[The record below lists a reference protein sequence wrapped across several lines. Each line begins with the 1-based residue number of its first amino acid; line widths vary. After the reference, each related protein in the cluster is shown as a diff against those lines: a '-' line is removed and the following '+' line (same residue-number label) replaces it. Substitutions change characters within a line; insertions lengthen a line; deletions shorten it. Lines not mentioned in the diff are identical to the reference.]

1 MERNTD
7 DMSPQGEDN
16 NDAELVRAFRGG
28 DEAALGELIERHRDR
43 LYAYLRRLA
52 GDGSGRHCPQSV
64 SRALRV
70 ADAGAEDMFQDT
82 WIKVARNI
90 GAYREEN
97 KFSAW
102 LFSVA
107 RNTAMDA
114 LRRRRPGNVSLDAA
128 SAGDTMRHGVP
139 VPLGRPLA
147 ETIGSAEPGPEAAYE
162 ASESRRAIDGALAEL
177 SPEQREVFLLRHYSG
192 MSFREIA
199 DALGVP
205 IGTALAR
212 ASRAAA
218 KLRDKLAGEI

>member
-1 MERNTD
+1 MLE
-7 DMSPQGEDN
+7 
-16 NDAELVRAFRGG
+16 DAELVRAFRGG

-43 LYAYLRRLA
+43 LYSYLRRLA
-52 GDGSGRHCPQSV
+52 GN
-64 SRALRV
+64 
-70 ADAGAEDMFQDT
+70 DAGAEDMFQDT
-82 WIKVARNI
+82 WIKVARNV
-90 GAYREEN
+90 GAYREES

-107 RNTAMDA
+107 HNTAMDA
-114 LRRRRPGNVSLDAA
+114 LRRRRPDSVSLDAA
-128 SAGDTMRHGVP
+128 PED
-139 VPLGRPLA
+139 GRPLS
-147 ETIGSAEPGPEAAYE
+147 ETMGSAEPGPEASYE

-205 IGTALAR
+205 IGTVLAR

>member
-1 MERNTD
+1 MLE
-7 DMSPQGEDN
+7 
-16 NDAELVRAFRGG
+16 DAELVRAFRGG
-28 DEAALGELIERHRDR
+28 DEAALGELIARYGDR

-52 GDGSGRHCPQSV
+52 GDE
-64 SRALRV
+64 
-70 ADAGAEDMFQDT
+70 AGAEDMFQDT
-82 WIKVARNI
+82 WVKVARGM

-97 KFSAW
+97 RFSAW

-114 LRRRRPGNVSLDAA
+114 LRRRRPGDVSLDA
-128 SAGDTMRHGVP
+128 SAGDTMRNGVP
-139 VPLGRPLA
+139 VQSCGRPLA
-147 ETIGSAEPGPEAAYE
+147 ETIGSAEPGPEASYE

-192 MSFREIA
+192 MSFKEIA
-199 DALGVP
+199 DSLGVP
-205 IGTALAR
+205 IGTVLAR

>member
-1 MERNTD
+1 
-7 DMSPQGEDN
+7 MSPQGEDN
-16 NDAELVRAFRGG
+16 NDAELVRSFRGG

-52 GDGSGRHCPQSV
+52 GD
-64 SRALRV
+64 
-70 ADAGAEDMFQDT
+70 DTGAEDMFQDT
-82 WIKVARNI
+82 WVKVARNI
-90 GAYREEN
+90 GAYREDGR
-97 KFSAW
+97 FSAW

-114 LRRRRPGNVSLDAA
+114 LRKRRPGSVSLDA
-128 SAGDTMRHGVP
+128 VP
-139 VPLGRPLA
+139 DEGRSLA
-147 ETIGSAEPGPEAAYE
+147 ETVGSAEPGPEASYE
-162 ASESRRAIDGALAEL
+162 ASQSRRAIDGALAEL

-192 MSFREIA
+192 MSFKEIA

-205 IGTALAR
+205 IGTVLAR

>member
-1 MERNTD
+1 MLE
-7 DMSPQGEDN
+7 
-16 NDAELVRAFRGG
+16 DAELVRAFRGG
-28 DEAALGELIERHRDR
+28 DEAALGELIARHRDR

-52 GDGSGRHCPQSV
+52 GD
-64 SRALRV
+64 
-70 ADAGAEDMFQDT
+70 DAGAEDMFQDT
-82 WIKVARNI
+82 WIKVARNM

-97 KFSAW
+97 RFSAW

-114 LRRRRPGNVSLDAA
+114 LRRRRPESVSLDA

-139 VPLGRPLA
+139 VPFGRPLA
-147 ETIGSAEPGPEAAYE
+147 ETIGSAEPGPEASYA
-162 ASESRRAIDGALAEL
+162 AAESRRAIDAALAEL

-192 MSFREIA
+192 MSFKEIA

-205 IGTALAR
+205 IGTVLAR

>member
-1 MERNTD
+1 MLE
-7 DMSPQGEDN
+7 
-16 NDAELVRAFRGG
+16 DAELVRAFNGG
-28 DEAALGELIERHRDR
+28 DEAALGELIARHRDR

-52 GDGSGRHCPQSV
+52 GD
-64 SRALRV
+64 
-70 ADAGAEDMFQDT
+70 DAGAEDMFQDT
-82 WIKVARNI
+82 WIKVARNM

-97 KFSAW
+97 RFSAW

-114 LRRRRPGNVSLDAA
+114 LRRRRPESVSLDAA
-128 SAGDTMRHGVP
+128 VAED
-139 VPLGRPLA
+139 GRPLA
-147 ETIGSAEPGPEAAYE
+147 ETIGSAEPGPEASYA
-162 ASESRRAIDGALAEL
+162 AAESRRAIDAALAEL

-192 MSFREIA
+192 MSFKEIA

-205 IGTALAR
+205 IGTVLAR

>member
-1 MERNTD
+1 MLE
-7 DMSPQGEDN
+7 
-16 NDAELVRAFRGG
+16 DAELVRAFKGG
-28 DEAALGELIERHRDR
+28 DDAALGELIGRYRDR

-52 GDGSGRHCPQSV
+52 GD
-64 SRALRV
+64 
-70 ADAGAEDMFQDT
+70 DAGAEDMFQDT
-82 WIKVARNI
+82 WVKVARGI
-90 GAYREEN
+90 GAYREDGR
-97 KFSAW
+97 FSAW

-128 SAGDTMRHGVP
+128 SEGDTMRHGVP
-139 VPLGRPLA
+139 VPPGRPLS
-147 ETIGSAEPGPEAAYE
+147 ETISSAEPGPEASYE
-162 ASESRRAIDGALAEL
+162 ASESRRAIGAALAEL

-192 MSFREIA
+192 MSFKEIA

-205 IGTALAR
+205 IGTVLAR

>member
-1 MERNTD
+1 
-7 DMSPQGEDN
+7 MSPQGEDN
-16 NDAELVRAFRGG
+16 NDAELVQAFRSG

-52 GDGSGRHCPQSV
+52 GD
-64 SRALRV
+64 
-70 ADAGAEDMFQDT
+70 DAGAEDMFQDT
-82 WIKVARNI
+82 WVKVARNM

-97 KFSAW
+97 RFSAW

-114 LRRRRPGNVSLDAA
+114 LRRRRPGSVSLDAA
-128 SAGDTMRHGVP
+128 PED
-139 VPLGRPLA
+139 GRPLA
-147 ETIGSAEPGPEAAYE
+147 ETIGSAEPGPEASYE

-192 MSFREIA
+192 MSFKEIA

-205 IGTALAR
+205 IGTVLAR